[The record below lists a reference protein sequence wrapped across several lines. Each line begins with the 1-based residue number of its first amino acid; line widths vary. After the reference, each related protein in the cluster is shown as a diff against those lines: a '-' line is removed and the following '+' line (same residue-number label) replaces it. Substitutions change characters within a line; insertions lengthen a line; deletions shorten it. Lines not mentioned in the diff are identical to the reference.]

1 MDRSSR
7 PIASIGFAMIA
18 CFSSFRVRSLGAP
31 LVVLALFAT
40 LTLAGCEHEDN
51 PLQGD
56 HTVGQLYKSGKD
68 EINNENYG
76 TAAKIFDQVE
86 QQHPYSTW
94 ATRAQLMAAYADY
107 AGLRYDD
114 AIDALTRFIEL
125 HPGNA
130 HVDYAYYMR
139 AICYYE
145 QIADVRRDQRS
156 SEQAYTG
163 FNEVIRRFP
172 DTVYARDSRYKLDLT
187 RDHLAAKEMDIG
199 RWYESQGNYT
209 AAINRYKG
217 VVDRFQT
224 TSHVP
229 EALERLTE
237 CYLGLGLRPEAQK
250 TAAVLGFNYPNS
262 DYYKQAYG
270 LMTPGADVTH
280 PEDKGIFT
288 RVWDSLFY

>member
-7 PIASIGFAMIA
+7 PFVSFGFAMTA
-18 CFSSFRVRSLGAP
+18 CSRLLRATRLGAP
-31 LVVLALFAT
+31 LAVFTIAAT
-40 LTLAGCEHEDN
+40 LSLSGCGEKENVLTGDSSVAQLWKAG
-51 PLQGD
+51 L
-56 HTVGQLYKSGKD
+56 D
-68 EINNENYG
+68 ELNDENYG
-76 TAAKIFDQVE
+76 TAAKIFDAVE
-86 QQHPYSTW
+86 QQHPYSVW

-107 AGLRYDD
+107 LGLRYDD

-125 HPGNA
+125 HPGNP

-145 QIADVRRDQRS
+145 QIADIRRDQRA
-156 SEQAYTG
+156 SEQAYEG

-172 DTVYARDSRYKLDLT
+172 ETAYARDASFKLDLT
-187 RDHLAAKEMDIG
+187 RDHLAAKEMDVG
-199 RWYESQGNYT
+199 RYYEREGNYI
-209 AAINRYKG
+209 AAVNRFKT

-229 EALERLTE
+229 EALERLVE
-237 CYLGLGLRPEAQK
+237 CYLELGLKEEAQK
-250 TAAVLGFNYPNS
+250 SAAVLGYNYPNS

-270 LMTPGADVTH
+270 LMTPGAEIAH
-280 PEDKGIFT
+280 PEDKGVIT

>member
-1 MDRSSR
+1 MTV
-7 PIASIGFAMIA
+7 
-18 CFSSFRVRSLGAP
+18 SFRSLRARPLRAP
-31 LVVLALFAT
+31 LAMLALAVP
-40 LTLAGCEHEDN
+40 LALAGCAGDDDN
-51 PLQGD
+51 MLRGD
-56 HTVGQLYKSGKD
+56 HSVGQLYKGGKD
-68 EINNENYG
+68 EIANENYG

-86 QQHPYSTW
+86 QQHPYSQW

-107 AGLRYDD
+107 LGLRYDD

-125 HPGNA
+125 HPGNP

-145 QIADVRRDQRS
+145 QIADVRRDQRA

-172 DTVYARDSRYKLDLT
+172 DTAYARDARYKLDLT

-199 RWYESQGNYT
+199 RWYESQGNYI
-209 AAINRYKG
+209 AAVNRFKG

-237 CYLGLGLRPEAQK
+237 CYLSLGLKPEAQK
-250 TAAVLGFNYPNS
+250 SAAVLGYNYPNS

-270 LMTPGADVTH
+270 LLTGGEISHA
-280 PEDKGIFT
+280 EDKGVFT
-288 RVWDSLFY
+288 RVWDSLF